1 MHVSILILIE
11 GMNGVLL
18 FQNLN
23 TAFGSLADVATYTST
38 LQNFYLYQPGQNLTV
53 TVYNSTFTFDPADD
67 LKDLTRKHLALFLL
81 DLSARIF
88 TSYQIAV
95 PGDYPS
101 LALGV
106 KNGSIPVATS
116 TDIQLLATQSELA
129 VLEHFN
135 YSSIYL
141 LVAAASFLFFST
153 LLILIQR
160 YPRHRFAWL
169 SVYTRLLIVIVFVL
183 IGSLTTLGDQLTW
196 AYYIV
201 DNWELPTIA
210 ISFFLIVAIDI
221 LAMHFTRRSLSPKNT
236 ENGRNISLSGTRNT
250 KNQL

>member
-1 MHVSILILIE
+1 MSILILIE

-23 TAFGSLADVATYTST
+23 TAFGSLAATDSYTST

-53 TVYNSTFTFDPADD
+53 TVYNSTFTFDPA
-67 LKDLTRKHLALFLL
+67 KDLEDLTTKQLALFIL

-88 TSYQIAV
+88 TSYEIAV
-95 PGDYPS
+95 PTDYPA
-101 LALGV
+101 LAAAV
-106 KNGSIPVATS
+106 QNGSIPVDTS
-116 TDIQLLATQSELA
+116 TELELFATQSELA
-129 VLEHFN
+129 VLDHFN

-169 SVYTRLLIVIVFVL
+169 SVYTRVLIVIVFIL
-183 IGSLTTLGDQLTW
+183 IGCLTTLGNEITW
-196 AYYIV
+196 GYYIV

-210 ISFFLIVAIDI
+210 ISFFLIVVIDI
-221 LAMHFTRRSLSPKNT
+221 LAMYFTRRSLSLM
-236 ENGRNISLSGTRNT
+236 NIED
-250 KNQL
+250 K